1 MKLLDGLKMSIMNFK
16 EVLNSR
22 ILSYEITFKTDKGSY
37 TVRQHEFEDDN
48 GPDRTQEQAR
58 FIINY
63 LLKSNREDLIEELE
77 KYWEKELD

>member
-22 ILSYEITFKTDKGSY
+22 ILSYEITFKTDRGSY
-37 TVRQHEFEDDN
+37 TVRQTQYEDDDS
-48 GPDRTQEQAR
+48 PDRTDEQAK
-58 FIINY
+58 FIIEY
-63 LLKSNREDLIEELE
+63 LLKSNRNDLIEELE